1 VGWLDRLDDLWDAGF
16 ELGRTNVNVALDI
29 ATAPFTDDEYEGFFG
44 TVAGI
49 SMDYASESMQHLIGP
64 EGLGG
69 VAIGALPPAVRRGGN
84 DTLHALEWAYR
95 EGVGEPLSTAFT
107 AGSLL
112 EARGRG
118 DDLSGFFDRD
128 LWSEAYG
135 IAQTRSPGQ
144 AFTLMFA
151 SSENNNIL
159 DDEWRI
165 GVEGTRW
172 FSTVSGILD
181 FGARIY
187 LDPTFLG
194 AKAVMA
200 GRAYREGARVA
211 QYFNEGGGFG
221 RFADDVENLVGP
233 GGAAARMAA
242 DAARMA
248 DDATNVVSMS
258 RAFRMAD
265 DAARMVD
272 DAAAAVGWP
281 RYKHF
286 TTAEG
291 KAGLVESGGVHDPTF
306 RPIHGMGSKSEVA
319 GGTDRFAGDRLYL
332 SLDDAEWGSAR
343 RVTDEPPKFVPV
355 DEAPEGAAVIFDYEK
370 QEYLAQIGGYEDL
383 KLDYV
388 EFAIDPSARKLVID
402 SPESYKA
409 ALAEARKIGGKG
421 VWLHDLG
428 LPGVGDGWQHLA
440 TRYDFVEIRN
450 VTDIVAGVGADG
462 RKFFK
467 AAGHDQIVVLNN
479 NVVRMQPP
487 AGAAP
492 AAGAAKPLIEA
503 LDNLSKEYPSYYFT
517 SDDEG
522 RALYAQF
529 LEHPDRYG
537 TPTAPIVSAID
548 LSDDLAHPIAYF
560 EGASDDAVRNLR
572 TEEGFRPA
580 TTKPSGAPEPIFGT
594 VVYHGARN
602 ADLGNYIDPETGEL
616 VLRAASNFE
625 GRTSSVSFT
634 DSLDTAWDYST
645 RVPAGGGA
653 RIDGLIFEI
662 DEAASVFD
670 ELLLVRESGE
680 ELAVN
685 FPVPHDPLS
694 EVRIPKEQFRVIST
708 GTADDAA
715 ERSALLVRSREDM
728 ARLSD
733 EELAGWYSG
742 LLEHDE
748 MLEFRG
754 GGGDPTDWD
763 RNRIYGEIWRRF
775 SRDAPAAPAAPGAA
789 PAAGAAR
796 AAGGRT
802 TSEMQAIL
810 DDGPAGSAE
819 LTGRTLDDRLA
830 RVKPGSGVFLDN
842 AVEQNIAYELEGLRR
857 PDQLRGGR
865 KTVDDLEDWALEL
878 TPVDE
883 VRVQTQELSES
894 LGRLGGEIRSGNLE
908 GAVRAGEDV
917 SEKAANWHRA
927 YFKELGPADEALPSW
942 VQRGG
947 DAIDDPEYFEFLVS
961 LEETITDVL
970 VQQFG
975 DDVLEQIRA
984 LPGAG
989 GVAAAAPGAAPAA
1002 GAAGA
1007 GAAGWGGPGAA
1018 RVHPAFSSKQWGDL
1032 TESVPIEFFD
1042 DMQGNPGVLA
1052 GEVTG
1057 GAAGGGAAGSH
1068 RARVDDLVESIREE
1082 GIQEP
1087 LMLEYNPESGAVWLG
1102 EGNHRLAAAREL
1114 GLDSVPV
1121 RAVRHDPLPRGDR
1134 LAGKKLHSYGVD
1146 EFGDAINAS
1155 GERLGSAFAP
1165 SDVGVPTGVAVPP
1178 SGPVAAA
1185 AVAAGARSEGV
1196 EQLAGRIREKYF
1208 PNHGDGD
1215 LIAYE
1220 LAQAVLG
1227 EGGYVGGR
1235 NSMENVMRFF
1245 MGNIHAIRR
1254 VAEESPAVATRYS
1267 RFLKEAL
1274 KIEEAVPPG
1283 TVGHDARTFQQALD
1297 DVPLEMIDEIN
1308 EPHVTDLWHS
1318 IDEAIRPTV
1327 RRNTIDRVNTSAW
1340 YRSHWS
1346 MAPVRLVR
1354 DMRPQ
1359 HIVWAGDANS
1369 GEQVVRLM
1377 QEAGRHPDDIT
1388 RFRGRW
1394 AGAERRERVHIFQ
1407 EEQANMVDDLLERH
1421 FPDAD
1426 ESVRAALRQDFVE
1439 SSAAAD
1445 RALSTA
1451 QRYDAQLS
1459 TVAVPQAD
1467 GSIQM
1472 FQVPMTPGQLE
1483 QSFTMVDIKALDRF
1497 LAHRASVIP
1506 DGVFSSLETAGAWM
1520 NGTMGVWKAG
1530 ALLRPA
1536 WTVRVVLDE
1545 QLRMIAKMGAWTRM
1559 HGILAND
1566 RHRYVEAVLARKV
1579 VKDGVVDRGSA
1590 AWLRSRR
1597 AAVSGGVGAVLAGP
1611 AGAAIGAGASFVRNR
1626 RAIRRLTRKLE
1637 VKRAAREIGGRA
1649 GQARLAED
1657 PLTAPGRKGS
1667 GEAPSQVGAHEVQG
1681 AFGDAV
1687 APQVVW
1693 ERSVSANRQVS
1704 FALGH
1709 EERALYDELRTT
1721 YGSWVEV
1728 NPLEFRADEFSER
1741 VSRYGEGWE
1750 RVVNDQYASNQAGR
1764 IAFDDSLGGPQER
1777 VDRLIEWADT
1787 DKGRQFVAATPKRF
1801 PKDEFGVF
1809 APADVEDW
1817 AKKLV
1822 EAADRMVLDRTIRG
1836 RLAAGERVRFADVQA
1851 IAGDAGQDWRY
1862 LVGEIHAQDMV
1873 AAKGGLKG
1881 PLDRLRGFTEK
1892 AFERLGTLPTDTLS
1906 RNPYFRHVYESGM
1919 ERRLKSLDASDL
1931 RIHGQQYELSD
1942 EALRGM
1948 EGSAR
1953 REALQETRY
1962 LLYDLA
1968 ESSQFA
1974 DMFRHMMPFYNAWQ
1988 EVLSRWAGIAIEN
2001 PAYVARLG
2009 AGLRADIDIDG
2020 FMETVEVD
2028 GERFYQFRLPEFA
2041 TGLLSSGYF
2050 SGAANDLG
2058 VVRFRADSLNMVTQG
2073 LPGFGPMAQVPASML
2088 VTEQPELE
2096 GALRFVLPYG
2106 PIKGTNIAAQ
2116 AYESFKPAWLKRIT
2130 SSLEEDRSY
2139 ESTAAKIMIS
2149 RLADMQNGEREQ
2161 IDFDDANV
2169 RAEFIAEVR
2178 TDAQHFMYLR
2188 AMASAVSPAA
2198 IGFHS
2203 PYQPW
2208 IDRHRELRSANPV
2221 TADEEF
2227 LKELSREGVGGFFVM
2242 SARFSKNNEGLP
2254 ATLESEELRNKY
2266 IDLVR
2271 RYPEVGGL
2279 ILGIEGG
2286 GAARFSSSVYEK
2298 QLAEDT
2304 SPGSGKKR
2312 RERLS
2317 LDEIMVS
2324 AREREGW
2331 SKYGEVS
2338 DVVYNE
2344 MRRRGLPNLRVKEA
2358 RDLLWVKQVAVRKI
2372 GEEYPL
2378 WYAAFR
2384 DPDLTKWSDRLEG
2397 MRAIVSD
2404 ERLSGRD
2411 DVRLLAEYLEIRDL
2425 FTGELLRR
2433 GVAGGAVTL
2442 EATSNMDLSGVWEQV
2457 MDQLSENPTFSDLLW
2472 RWLEFDPLKSET
2484 WPTRQRTA
2492 LQASRLARMAA

>member
-1 VGWLDRLDDLWDAGF
+1 MPGWLDRLDDLWDAGF

-95 EGVGEPLSTAFT
+95 EGVGEPLSAAFT
-107 AGSLL
+107 YGSLT
-112 EARGRG
+112 EIESPMGSSWKNEW
-118 DDLSGFFDRD
+118 DFFNVDR
-128 LWSEAYG
+128 WKQAYG
-135 IAQTRSPGQ
+135 IVQTRSPGQ
-144 AFTLMFA
+144 ALTLRFA

-172 FSTVSGILD
+172 FSTVSGTLD
-181 FGARIY
+181 FGTRIY
-187 LDPTFLG
+187 LDPSFL
-194 AKAVMA
+194 AFKAVQA
-200 GRAYREGARVA
+200 GRAHREGARVV

-221 RFADDVENLVGP
+221 RFADDVENLAGP
-233 GGAAARMAA
+233 GGAAAR
-242 DAARMA
+242 ARPG
-248 DDATNVVSMS
+248 
-258 RAFRMAD
+258 
-265 DAARMVD
+265 
-272 DAAAAVGWP
+272 AAAAP
-281 RYKHF
+281 
-286 TTAEG
+286 
-291 KAGLVESGGVHDPTF
+291 
-306 RPIHGMGSKSEVA
+306 
-319 GGTDRFAGDRLYL
+319 
-332 SLDDAEWGSAR
+332 
-343 RVTDEPPKFVPV
+343 
-355 DEAPEGAAVIFDYEK
+355 GA
-370 QEYLAQIGGYEDL
+370 
-383 KLDYV
+383 
-388 EFAIDPSARKLVID
+388 
-402 SPESYKA
+402 
-409 ALAEARKIGGKG
+409 
-421 VWLHDLG
+421 
-428 LPGVGDGWQHLA
+428 
-440 TRYDFVEIRN
+440 
-450 VTDIVAGVGADG
+450 
-462 RKFFK
+462 
-467 AAGHDQIVVLNN
+467 
-479 NVVRMQPP
+479 
-487 AGAAP
+487 
-492 AAGAAKPLIEA
+492 
-503 LDNLSKEYPSYYFT
+503 
-517 SDDEG
+517 
-522 RALYAQF
+522 
-529 LEHPDRYG
+529 
-537 TPTAPIVSAID
+537 
-548 LSDDLAHPIAYF
+548 
-560 EGASDDAVRNLR
+560 
-572 TEEGFRPA
+572 
-580 TTKPSGAPEPIFGT
+580 
-594 VVYHGARN
+594 
-602 ADLGNYIDPETGEL
+602 
-616 VLRAASNFE
+616 
-625 GRTSSVSFT
+625 
-634 DSLDTAWDYST
+634 
-645 RVPAGGGA
+645 
-653 RIDGLIFEI
+653 
-662 DEAASVFD
+662 
-670 ELLLVRESGE
+670 
-680 ELAVN
+680 
-685 FPVPHDPLS
+685 
-694 EVRIPKEQFRVIST
+694 
-708 GTADDAA
+708 
-715 ERSALLVRSREDM
+715 
-728 ARLSD
+728 
-733 EELAGWYSG
+733 
-742 LLEHDE
+742 
-748 MLEFRG
+748 
-754 GGGDPTDWD
+754 
-763 RNRIYGEIWRRF
+763 
-775 SRDAPAAPAAPGAA
+775 AAPGAAA

-796 AAGGRT
+796 AADVAKDAPLRKPRPQIDAEGGIPGAPGGYGLTKIVVGGKKLGADDAGKAVADEIGIPLQTGGLDEADGVVWLGTPGENLTELAAARKAAT
-802 TSEMQAIL
+802 EAGVAFIENPDKMPFLAWMEDHQIGVLGVTGPSEVARAATQGASLPVGALRPGARAVDNTGSIL
-810 DDGPAGSAE
+810 SKGVETYAE
-819 LTGRTLDDRLA
+819 LFLRD
-830 RVKPGSGVFLDN
+830 VFYD
-842 AVEQNIAYELEGLRR
+842 LRR
-857 PDQLRGGR
+857 SRIAAGFHDARGR
-865 KTVDDLEDWALEL
+865 
-878 TPVDE
+878 
-883 VRVQTQELSES
+883 
-894 LGRLGGEIRSGNLE
+894 
-908 GAVRAGEDV
+908 
-917 SEKAANWHRA
+917 
-927 YFKELGPADEALPSW
+927 
-942 VQRGG
+942 
-947 DAIDDPEYFEFLVS
+947 
-961 LEETITDVL
+961 
-970 VQQFG
+970 
-975 DDVLEQIRA
+975 
-984 LPGAG
+984 PG
-989 GVAAAAPGAAPAA
+989 AAAAPGAAPAA

-1007 GAAGWGGPGAA
+1007 GAAGVAATAA
-1018 RVHPAFSSKQWGDL
+1018 R
-1032 TESVPIEFFD
+1032 
-1042 DMQGNPGVLA
+1042 
-1052 GEVTG
+1052 
-1057 GAAGGGAAGSH
+1057 
-1068 RARVDDLVESIREE
+1068 
-1082 GIQEP
+1082 
-1087 LMLEYNPESGAVWLG
+1087 
-1102 EGNHRLAAAREL
+1102 
-1114 GLDSVPV
+1114 
-1121 RAVRHDPLPRGDR
+1121 
-1134 LAGKKLHSYGVD
+1134 
-1146 EFGDAINAS
+1146 
-1155 GERLGSAFAP
+1155 
-1165 SDVGVPTGVAVPP
+1165 
-1178 SGPVAAA
+1178 
-1185 AVAAGARSEGV
+1185 AAGARSEGV

-1254 VAEESPAVATRYS
+1254 VFEESPAVATRYS

-1308 EPHVTDLWHS
+1308 EPHVTDLWKS

-1407 EEQANMVDDLLERH
+1407 EEQANMIDDLLKRH

-1426 ESVRAALRQDFVE
+1426 ESVRAALRKDFTE

-1483 QSFTMVDIKALDRF
+1483 QSFTMVDIKTLDRF
-1497 LAHRASVIP
+1497 LGRRASIIP
-1506 DGVFSSLETAGAWM
+1506 DGVFSGLETAGAWM
-1520 NGTMGVWKAG
+1520 NGTMGVWKAA

-1597 AAVSGGVGAVLAGP
+1597 AAVSGGVGALLAGP

-1637 VKRAAREIGGRA
+1637 VKREAREIGGRA

-1657 PLTAPGRKGS
+1657 PLTAH
-1667 GEAPSQVGAHEVQG
+1667 GEAPSQIGAHEVQG

-1728 NPLEFRADEFSER
+1728 NPLEFGANEFSER
-1741 VSRYGEGWE
+1741 VSRYGDGWE

-1801 PKDEFGVF
+1801 PKDEFGVL
-1809 APADVEDW
+1809 APADVRDW
-1817 AKKLV
+1817 AEKLV
-1822 EAADRMVLDRTIRG
+1822 GAADRMVLDRTIRG

-1906 RNPYFRHVYESGM
+1906 RNPYFRHVYETGM

-1931 RIHGQQYELSD
+1931 RIHGKQYELSD

-1948 EGSAR
+1948 ENSAR

-2028 GERFYQFRLPEFA
+2028 GERFYRFRLPEFA
-2041 TGLLSSGYF
+2041 TSLLSSGYF

-2058 VVRFRADSLNMVTQG
+2058 IVRFRADSLNMVTQG

-2106 PIKGTNIAAQ
+2106 PIKGTNIAEQ

-2130 SSLEEDRSY
+2130 SSLQEDESY
-2139 ESTAAKIMIS
+2139 ESMAAKIMIS

-2161 IDFDDANV
+2161 IDFGDANV
-2169 RAEFIAEVR
+2169 RAEFLAEVR
-2178 TDAQHFMYLR
+2178 IDAKHFMYLR

-2198 IGFHS
+2198 VGFHS

-2227 LKELSREGVGGFFVM
+2227 LKELTREGVGGFFVM

>member
-1 VGWLDRLDDLWDAGF
+1 MPGWLDRLDDLWDAGF

-194 AKAVMA
+194 TKVALA
-200 GRAYREGARVA
+200 GRAYREGARVV

-233 GGAAARMAA
+233 GSAAARMAD

-248 DDATNVVSMS
+248 ADATNVVSMS

-272 DAAAAVGWP
+272 DAAAA
-281 RYKHF
+281 
-286 TTAEG
+286 
-291 KAGLVESGGVHDPTF
+291 
-306 RPIHGMGSKSEVA
+306 
-319 GGTDRFAGDRLYL
+319 
-332 SLDDAEWGSAR
+332 
-343 RVTDEPPKFVPV
+343 
-355 DEAPEGAAVIFDYEK
+355 
-370 QEYLAQIGGYEDL
+370 
-383 KLDYV
+383 
-388 EFAIDPSARKLVID
+388 
-402 SPESYKA
+402 
-409 ALAEARKIGGKG
+409 
-421 VWLHDLG
+421 
-428 LPGVGDGWQHLA
+428 
-440 TRYDFVEIRN
+440 
-450 VTDIVAGVGADG
+450 
-462 RKFFK
+462 
-467 AAGHDQIVVLNN
+467 
-479 NVVRMQPP
+479 
-487 AGAAP
+487 

-653 RIDGLIFEI
+653 RMDGLIFEI
-662 DEAASVFD
+662 DEAAPVFD

-715 ERSALLVRSREDM
+715 ERSARLVRSREEM

-742 LLEHDE
+742 LLEHEE

-775 SRDAPAAPAAPGAA
+775 SRDAPAAPAAA
-789 PAAGAAR
+789 PA
-796 AAGGRT
+796 
-802 TSEMQAIL
+802 
-810 DDGPAGSAE
+810 
-819 LTGRTLDDRLA
+819 
-830 RVKPGSGVFLDN
+830 
-842 AVEQNIAYELEGLRR
+842 
-857 PDQLRGGR
+857 
-865 KTVDDLEDWALEL
+865 
-878 TPVDE
+878 
-883 VRVQTQELSES
+883 
-894 LGRLGGEIRSGNLE
+894 
-908 GAVRAGEDV
+908 
-917 SEKAANWHRA
+917 
-927 YFKELGPADEALPSW
+927 
-942 VQRGG
+942 
-947 DAIDDPEYFEFLVS
+947 
-961 LEETITDVL
+961 
-970 VQQFG
+970 
-975 DDVLEQIRA
+975 
-984 LPGAG
+984 
-989 GVAAAAPGAAPAA
+989 
-1002 GAAGA
+1002 A

-1052 GEVTG
+1052 GEVT
-1057 GAAGGGAAGSH
+1057 GGAAGSH

-1245 MGNIHAIRR
+1245 MGHTGAIRR
-1254 VAEESPAVATRYS
+1254 VFEESPAIATRYS

-1274 KIEEAVPPG
+1274 KIEEAVPSG
-1283 TVGHDARTFQQALD
+1283 TVGHNARTFQQALD

-1308 EPHVTDLWHS
+1308 EPHVTGLYKS

-1327 RRNTIDRVNTSAW
+1327 RRNIIDRVNTSVW

-1407 EEQANMVDDLLERH
+1407 EEQANMVDDLLKRH

-1483 QSFTMVDIKALDRF
+1483 QSFTMVDIKTLDRF
-1497 LAHRASVIP
+1497 LGRRASIIP
-1506 DGVFSSLETAGAWM
+1506 DGVFSGLETAGAWM

-1597 AAVSGGVGAVLAGP
+1597 AAVAGGVGALLAGP

-1649 GQARLAED
+1649 GQARLAD
-1657 PLTAPGRKGS
+1657 DSLTAH
-1667 GEAPSQVGAHEVQG
+1667 GEAPSQIGAHEVQG

-1801 PKDEFGVF
+1801 PTDEFGVF

-1906 RNPYFRHVYESGM
+1906 RNPYFRHVYETGM
-1919 ERRLKSLDASDL
+1919 ERRLKSLDAADL

-1948 EGSAR
+1948 ENSAR

-1974 DMFRHMMPFYNAWQ
+1974 HMFRHMMPFYNAWQ

-2009 AGLRADIDIDG
+2009 VGLRADIDIDG

-2041 TGLLSSGYF
+2041 TSLLSSGFF

-2058 VVRFRADSLNMVTQG
+2058 IVRFRADSLNMVTQG

-2106 PIKGTNIAAQ
+2106 PIKGTNIVEQ

-2130 SSLEEDRSY
+2130 SSLQEDESY
-2139 ESTAAKIMIS
+2139 ESMAAKIMIS

-2227 LKELSREGVGGFFVM
+2227 LKELTREGVGGFFVM

-2358 RDLLWVKQVAVRKI
+2358 RDLLWVKQVSVLKL

-2397 MRAIVSD
+2397 MRAVVSD

>member
-1 VGWLDRLDDLWDAGF
+1 MPGWLDRLDDLWDAGF

-95 EGVGEPLSTAFT
+95 EGVGEPLATAFT

-172 FSTVSGILD
+172 FSIVSGILD
-181 FGARIY
+181 FAARIY

-194 AKAVMA
+194 AKAYTVR
-200 GRAYREGARVA
+200 RAYREGARVA

-233 GGAAARMAA
+233 GSAAARMAD

-272 DAAAAVGWP
+272 DAAAAAVEEGIAVS
-281 RYKHF
+281 RYTKPQ
-286 TTAEG
+286 
-291 KAGLVESGGVHDPTF
+291 V
-306 RPIHGMGSKSEVA
+306 
-319 GGTDRFAGDRLYL
+319 
-332 SLDDAEWGSAR
+332 
-343 RVTDEPPKFVPV
+343 
-355 DEAPEGAAVIFDYEK
+355 APEGGFGSATSRPQGLFVTVDDPLKPSMHAHLAEGGGGIAESGIAKPQNLLDVTGQSAPSHIPGEAGFYATGGGDAAITALHSLVDE
-370 QEYLAQIGGYEDL
+370 
-383 KLDYV
+383 
-388 EFAIDPSARKLVID
+388 STWARLT
-402 SPESYKA
+402 SFLPEEA
-409 ALAEARKIGGKG
+409 ALKGLDWAPPWLEALGHRGAYRAADRQMDAFVGRLLADVERMHPDVPFRKMLGIDDVPRSIVGEELGYIIKNRLFTAYAGAQEPTHLILMAVAATEARSRGFDAILKRF
-421 VWLHDLG
+421 
-428 LPGVGDGWQHLA
+428 PGRDEA
-440 TRYDFVEIRN
+440 FENIDEM
-450 VTDIVAGVGADG
+450 
-462 RKFFK
+462 
-467 AAGHDQIVVLNN
+467 VV
-479 NVVRMQPP
+479 
-487 AGAAP
+487 
-492 AAGAAKPLIEA
+492 
-503 LDNLSKEYPSYYFT
+503 
-517 SDDEG
+517 
-522 RALYAQF
+522 
-529 LEHPDRYG
+529 
-537 TPTAPIVSAID
+537 
-548 LSDDLAHPIAYF
+548 LSDD
-560 EGASDDAVRNLR
+560 
-572 TEEGFRPA
+572 
-580 TTKPSGAPEPIFGT
+580 
-594 VVYHGARN
+594 
-602 ADLGNYIDPETGEL
+602 
-616 VLRAASNFE
+616 
-625 GRTSSVSFT
+625 
-634 DSLDTAWDYST
+634 
-645 RVPAGGGA
+645 
-653 RIDGLIFEI
+653 
-662 DEAASVFD
+662 
-670 ELLLVRESGE
+670 
-680 ELAVN
+680 
-685 FPVPHDPLS
+685 
-694 EVRIPKEQFRVIST
+694 VIT
-708 GTADDAA
+708 
-715 ERSALLVRSREDM
+715 
-728 ARLSD
+728 
-733 EELAGWYSG
+733 
-742 LLEHDE
+742 
-748 MLEFRG
+748 
-754 GGGDPTDWD
+754 
-763 RNRIYGEIWRRF
+763 
-775 SRDAPAAPAAPGAA
+775 AA

-802 TSEMQAIL
+802 TSEMRDVF
-810 DDGPAGSAE
+810 DDVGMHQTE
-819 LTGRTLDDRLA
+819 MTGRTMDELVA
-830 RVKPGSGVFLDN
+830 RTHPGSGAFIEG
-842 AVEQNIAYELEGLRR
+842 AVEKKVAAELWLREQPHR
-857 PDQLRGGR
+857 VGR
-865 KTVDDLEDWALEL
+865 TVDDLEDWAIEL

-883 VRVQTQELSES
+883 LRVQTQELSES

-908 GAVRAGEDV
+908 GAVRAGDDV
-917 SEKAANWHRA
+917 SEKAANWYRA
-927 YFKELGPADEALPSW
+927 YDKEFGPAPEGLPSW
-942 VQRGG
+942 MQPYD
-947 DAIDDPEYFEFLVS
+947 DAIDDWEYLEFLTP

-989 GVAAAAPGAAPAA
+989 GVAAAPGAAPAA
-1002 GAAGA
+1002 GAAGATRLSAAARSRAAVDDLSLADVLEETQSIETSLRAKAGRAGDELADDAVFGINMPGGYLDDAQMDAYERVFPDAKRVVAYGPAGGDPHDVMIDAWEDALQRLVDLENRRVLLEAAPAAAPAA

-1052 GEVTG
+1052 GEVT
-1057 GAAGGGAAGSH
+1057 GGAAGSH

-1196 EQLAGRIREKYF
+1196 EHLAGRIREKYF

-1283 TVGHDARTFQQALD
+1283 TVGHNARTFQQALD

-1407 EEQANMVDDLLERH
+1407 EEQANMIDDLLERH

-1426 ESVRAALRQDFVE
+1426 ESVRAALRKDFTD
-1439 SSAAAD
+1439 SNAAAD

-1451 QRYDAQLS
+1451 KRYDAQLS

-1483 QSFTMVDIKALDRF
+1483 QSFTMVDIKTLDRF
-1497 LAHRASVIP
+1497 LAHRASIIP
-1506 DGVFSSLETAGAWM
+1506 DGVFSSKEIAGAWM
-1520 NGTMGVWKAG
+1520 NGTMGVWKAA

-1597 AAVSGGVGAVLAGP
+1597 AAVAGGVGALLAGP

-1649 GQARLAED
+1649 GQARLAD
-1657 PLTAPGRKGS
+1657 DSLTAH
-1667 GEAPSQVGAHEVQG
+1667 GEAPSQIGAHEVQG

-1741 VSRYGEGWE
+1741 VSRYGDGWE

-1801 PKDEFGVF
+1801 PTDEFGVF

-1906 RNPYFRHVYESGM
+1906 RNPYFRHVYETGM

-1974 DMFRHMMPFYNAWQ
+1974 HMFRHMMPFYNAWQ

-2041 TGLLSSGYF
+2041 TSLLSSGFF

-2058 VVRFRADSLNMVTQG
+2058 IVRFRADSLNMVTQG

-2106 PIKGTNIAAQ
+2106 PIKGTNIVEQ
-2116 AYESFKPAWLKRIT
+2116 AKESFKPAWLKRIT

-2139 ESTAAKIMIS
+2139 ESMAAKIMIS

-2358 RDLLWVKQVAVRKI
+2358 RDLLWVKQVAVLKL

-2442 EATSNMDLSGVWEQV
+2442 EATSNMDLSGLWEQV
-2457 MDQLSENPTFSDLLW
+2457 MDVLLENPTFSDLLW

>member
-1 VGWLDRLDDLWDAGF
+1 MGWLDRLDDLWDAGF

-107 AGSLL
+107 YGSLS

-118 DDLSGFFDRD
+118 ALDLFNADQ
-128 LWSEAYG
+128 WSEAYG

-144 AFTLMFA
+144 SFTLMFA

-172 FSTVSGILD
+172 FSIVSGTLD
-181 FGARIY
+181 FGARIF

-194 AKAVMA
+194 AKAYMVRR
-200 GRAYREGARVA
+200 GLREGARVV
-211 QYFNEGGGFG
+211 QYFDEGGGFG
-221 RFADDVENLVGP
+221 RFADDVENLAGP
-233 GGAAARMAA
+233 GAAA
-242 DAARMA
+242 ARA
-248 DDATNVVSMS
+248 
-258 RAFRMAD
+258 
-265 DAARMVD
+265 
-272 DAAAAVGWP
+272 
-281 RYKHF
+281 
-286 TTAEG
+286 
-291 KAGLVESGGVHDPTF
+291 
-306 RPIHGMGSKSEVA
+306 
-319 GGTDRFAGDRLYL
+319 
-332 SLDDAEWGSAR
+332 
-343 RVTDEPPKFVPV
+343 
-355 DEAPEGAAVIFDYEK
+355 
-370 QEYLAQIGGYEDL
+370 
-383 KLDYV
+383 
-388 EFAIDPSARKLVID
+388 
-402 SPESYKA
+402 
-409 ALAEARKIGGKG
+409 
-421 VWLHDLG
+421 
-428 LPGVGDGWQHLA
+428 
-440 TRYDFVEIRN
+440 
-450 VTDIVAGVGADG
+450 
-462 RKFFK
+462 
-467 AAGHDQIVVLNN
+467 
-479 NVVRMQPP
+479 
-487 AGAAP
+487 
-492 AAGAAKPLIEA
+492 
-503 LDNLSKEYPSYYFT
+503 
-517 SDDEG
+517 
-522 RALYAQF
+522 
-529 LEHPDRYG
+529 
-537 TPTAPIVSAID
+537 
-548 LSDDLAHPIAYF
+548 
-560 EGASDDAVRNLR
+560 
-572 TEEGFRPA
+572 RPA
-580 TTKPSGAPEPIFGT
+580 
-594 VVYHGARN
+594 
-602 ADLGNYIDPETGEL
+602 
-616 VLRAASNFE
+616 
-625 GRTSSVSFT
+625 
-634 DSLDTAWDYST
+634 
-645 RVPAGGGA
+645 
-653 RIDGLIFEI
+653 
-662 DEAASVFD
+662 
-670 ELLLVRESGE
+670 
-680 ELAVN
+680 
-685 FPVPHDPLS
+685 
-694 EVRIPKEQFRVIST
+694 
-708 GTADDAA
+708 
-715 ERSALLVRSREDM
+715 
-728 ARLSD
+728 
-733 EELAGWYSG
+733 
-742 LLEHDE
+742 
-748 MLEFRG
+748 
-754 GGGDPTDWD
+754 
-763 RNRIYGEIWRRF
+763 
-775 SRDAPAAPAAPGAA
+775 
-789 PAAGAAR
+789 
-796 AAGGRT
+796 
-802 TSEMQAIL
+802 
-810 DDGPAGSAE
+810 
-819 LTGRTLDDRLA
+819 
-830 RVKPGSGVFLDN
+830 
-842 AVEQNIAYELEGLRR
+842 
-857 PDQLRGGR
+857 
-865 KTVDDLEDWALEL
+865 
-878 TPVDE
+878 
-883 VRVQTQELSES
+883 
-894 LGRLGGEIRSGNLE
+894 
-908 GAVRAGEDV
+908 
-917 SEKAANWHRA
+917 
-927 YFKELGPADEALPSW
+927 
-942 VQRGG
+942 
-947 DAIDDPEYFEFLVS
+947 
-961 LEETITDVL
+961 
-970 VQQFG
+970 
-975 DDVLEQIRA
+975 
-984 LPGAG
+984 
-989 GVAAAAPGAAPAA
+989 AAAAPGAAAPAA
-1002 GAAGA
+1002 AAPAAAPAA

-1245 MGNIHAIRR
+1245 MGHTGAIRR
-1254 VAEESPAVATRYS
+1254 VFEESPAIATRYS

-1283 TVGHDARTFQQALD
+1283 TVGHNARTFQQALD

-1308 EPHVTDLWHS
+1308 EPHVTGLYKS
-1318 IDEAIRPTV
+1318 INEAIRPTV

-1407 EEQANMVDDLLERH
+1407 EEQANMVDDLLKRH

-1472 FQVPMTPGQLE
+1472 FQVPLTPGQLE
-1483 QSFTMVDIKALDRF
+1483 QSFTMVDIKTLDRF
-1497 LAHRASVIP
+1497 LAHRASIIP
-1506 DGVFSSLETAGAWM
+1506 DGVFSGLETAGAWM

-1597 AAVSGGVGAVLAGP
+1597 AAVSGGVGALLAGP

-1657 PLTAPGRKGS
+1657 PLTAH
-1667 GEAPSQVGAHEVQG
+1667 GEAPSQIGAHEVQG

-1836 RLAAGERVRFADVQA
+1836 RLAAGERVRFDDVRA

-1948 EGSAR
+1948 ENSAR

-1974 DMFRHMMPFYNAWQ
+1974 HMFRHMMPFYNAWQ

-2020 FMETVEVD
+2020 FMDTVEVD

-2058 VVRFRADSLNMVTQG
+2058 IVRFRADSLNMVTQG

-2106 PIKGTNIAAQ
+2106 PIKGTNIVEQ

-2198 IGFHS
+2198 VGFHS

-2227 LKELSREGVGGFFVM
+2227 LKELTREGVGGFFVM

-2298 QLAEDT
+2298 QIAEDT

-2457 MDQLSENPTFSDLLW
+2457 MDRLLENPTFSDLLW